1 MDDTTLR
8 FATIKDHDAI
18 ISFVKTHWKSDHI
31 FVKSKTIF
39 DWQHLDRDN
48 GRINFVLGVRDSDN
62 EILGILGFITQAQF
76 DPNLDKR
83 EVCWMAL
90 WKVRDSAAGKK
101 IGRRLWLFLEEK
113 IQPKIIATIG
123 ASAMTIPM
131 YEKHGYKC
139 GVMDHFF
146 IADPYKKQTN
156 LIEFKNSRVQK
167 TYVDKILACKTDC
180 QKEIDPVS
188 REEFLMAVPNCQ
200 LTQKDIC
207 APKSATYF
215 DNRYFNHP
223 AYQYQPFAIKK
234 QSQILALMITR
245 ISGHHDSN
253 TIRIIDFV
261 GSEYA
266 LIGLSEAWI
275 KLVRDTGA
283 EYVDFVCAGFNE
295 KCLALSGFA
304 KTPHDDTVIVPNYF
318 EPFERK
324 QINIRFMMNRESFDG
339 FRMVKGDSDQDRPNF
354 INTTY

>member
-1 MDDTTLR
+1 MDDTIFR
-8 FATIKDHDAI
+8 FATIEDHDAI

-39 DWQHLDRDN
+39 DWQHLDRKN

-76 DPNLDKR
+76 DPNLDKS

-90 WKVRDSAAGKK
+90 WKVRDTAAGNK
-101 IGRRLWLFLEEK
+101 IGRRLWLFLEEQ

-139 GVMDHFF
+139 GIMDHFF
-146 IADPYKKQTN
+146 IADPYKNQMN
-156 LIEFKNSRVQK
+156 LIEFKSSRVRK
-167 TYVDKILACKTDC
+167 DYADKILACKPDV
-180 QKEIDPVS
+180 QKEIKPVS
-188 REEFLMAVPNCQ
+188 QEEFLAAVSNCQ
-200 LTQKDIC
+200 QTHKDIC

-215 DNRYFNHP
+215 ENRYFNHP
-223 AYQYQPFAIKK
+223 TYQYQPFAIKK
-234 QSQILALMITR
+234 QNQILALMITR
-245 ISGHHDSN
+245 MSGHQDTN

-261 GSEYA
+261 GSEFG
-266 LIGLSEAWI
+266 LIGLSEEWI
-275 KLVRDTGA
+275 KLVKDTGA

-295 KCLALSGFA
+295 KWLALSGFS

-324 QINIRFMMNRESFDG
+324 QIKILFMMNRESFDG